1 MIRKLSISV
10 CFSLVTIMG
19 FSQKI
24 DFKEYKLDNGLHV
37 ILHQDNTAP
46 VVSVGAMYHV
56 GGKDEEGG
64 RSGFAHFFEH
74 LLFEGT
80 ENIGRGEW
88 FKIVS
93 SNGGSNNANT
103 TQDRTYYYETFPS
116 NNLELGLWMEAERL
130 YHPIIKQIG
139 VDTQKEVVKEEKRS
153 RIDNAPY
160 GALMYGMGID
170 PYLFDKHPYKTSVIG
185 TMEDIDA
192 AQLDEF
198 IAFHDK
204 YYVPNNAVLVVS
216 GDFEEKQAREW
227 IEKYY
232 GDIPK
237 GKEIDRDRPK
247 EDPIDGPIKAAEYD
261 SNIQIPVKVFAY
273 RTPGVSEHD
282 TYVLNM
288 ISTLLTSGKSS
299 RMHRK
304 MVEQDKTALQ
314 VLAFNRPQ
322 EDYGVYLI
330 GALSMGEVEL
340 EVLAESMDEEIERL
354 KTELISEEEYEK
366 LQNTMESNF
375 VDANNSQEGIASS
388 LATFYTLYNGDT
400 DLINKQIDIY
410 KNISR
415 EEIKAVANKYLKK
428 NERLDLDYLPGSDE
442 ENDKN

>member
-56 GGKDEEGG
+56 GGKDEEDG

-204 YYVPNNAVLVVS
+204 YYIPNNAVLVVS

-273 RTPGVSEHD
+273 RTPGMSEHD